1 MNNLLLKSLVIGLL
15 LVSCSP
21 QITDEKQELLSRIS
35 YLEQHMYSEDGLL
48 IREHANEL
56 ISKYIEF
63 ADAFPQ
69 DSLAPENLFKAA
81 DISINFSN
89 MQRTLILLDRINK
102 DYGAYEKAG
111 LAQFLQAFVYDNQ
124 LGDTATARQLYEK
137 FIKDN
142 PDHSFVE
149 EAHAAI
155 RNLGKSPEDL
165 IREFEAME

>member
-1 MNNLLLKSLVIGLL
+1 MIIGLL
-15 LVSCSP
+15 LSACVTP
-21 QITDEKQELLSRIS
+21 QTKQKQELTDRIAF
-35 YLEQHMYSEDGLL
+35 LEQHLYSEEGVLL
-48 IREHANEL
+48 REHANEL

-89 MQRTLILLDRINK
+89 VPRTLMLLNRISGE
-102 DYGAYEKAG
+102 YAAYEKAG

-124 LGDTATARQLYEK
+124 LGDTATARQLYEQ
-137 FIKDN
+137 FILEN

-165 IREFEAME
+165 IREFEAMQ